1 MSAQSLSFTKVSQLP
16 ATTQISDSDVII
28 VNHNGVTSKMLYSD
42 FKNLIQS
49 DIDAEVDALT
59 TRVSTLENTCSSLAT
74 RVATLEA
81 TVNNI
86 ITASFNL
93 IGIDAPAKKN

>member
-1 MSAQSLSFTKVSQLP
+1 MSAQSLSFTKISQLP
-16 ATTQISDSDVII
+16 AANQISNSDVII
-28 VNHNGVTSKMLYSD
+28 INHNGVTSKMLYLD

-59 TRVSTLENTCSSLAT
+59 ARVSTLE
-74 RVATLEA
+74 E

-93 IGIDAPAKKN
+93 IGIDTVSKKN

>member
-16 ATTQISDSDVII
+16 AANQISNSDVII
-28 VNHNGVTSKMLYSD
+28 INHNGVTSKMLYLD

-49 DIDAEVDALT
+49 DIDAEVDALAD
-59 TRVSTLENTCSSLAT
+59 RVATLETTCSSLAT
-74 RVATLEA
+74 RVSDLEA

-93 IGIDAPAKKN
+93 IGIDAPTT

>member
-16 ATTQISDSDVII
+16 AANQISESDVII
-28 VNHNGVTSKMLYSD
+28 INHNGVTSKMLYLD

-59 TRVSTLENTCSSLAT
+59 ARVSTLETTCSSLAT
-74 RVATLEA
+74 RVSTLEE

-93 IGIDAPAKKN
+93 IGIDAPTKKN

>member
-59 TRVSTLENTCSSLAT
+59 TRVSTLETTCSSLAT
-74 RVATLEA
+74 RVSTLEA

-93 IGIDAPAKKN
+93 IGIDAPSKKN

>member
-16 ATTQISDSDVII
+16 AASQISNSDVII
-28 VNHNGVTSKMLYSD
+28 INHNGVTSKMLYLD

-59 TRVSTLENTCSSLAT
+59 DRVHTLETTCSTLAT
-74 RVATLEA
+74 RVSTLEA

-93 IGIDAPAKKN
+93 IGIDAPTKKN

>member
-59 TRVSTLENTCSSLAT
+59 TRVSTLETTCSSLAT

-93 IGIDAPAKKN
+93 IGIDAPSKKN